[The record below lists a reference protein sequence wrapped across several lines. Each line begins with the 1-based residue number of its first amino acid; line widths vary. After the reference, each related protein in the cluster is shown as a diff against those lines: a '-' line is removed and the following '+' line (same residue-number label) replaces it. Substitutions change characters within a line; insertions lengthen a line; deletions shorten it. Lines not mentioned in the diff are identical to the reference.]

1 MAEEKAIQFPDS
13 KIIAFSGPKEGAGRT
28 TLTLNLA
35 LGWAGIQKRPVLI
48 VPLDP
53 LARQEHAFYLNIKE
67 PVTVADILKS
77 FGNTSIAVVGGL
89 LRGKISM
96 SQWGV
101 GLLPLG
107 NNRAQVASISPKILI
122 PILSRLA
129 QTFDIFLDIDSSF
142 PMQAFAFDIA
152 DKIFWVSNAT
162 RTHLNST
169 VQLFNDYKAQHYPM
183 DRISVICN
191 GYDMPGSIPYEEIEH
206 FYTSLEKEIDVFLPW
221 DEDVMA
227 TSNRREVEIVVNPQT
242 QWVKG
247 LRLVLAKIRDLK
259 PAPKDWTSS
268 VSDEEFTQAAQE
280 IWSPILFDDGK
291 GASESHA
298 AVDDEEQNSKLSFWD
313 DLKQRIHKEVVHVLE
328 IERIVISDE
337 STASE
342 QTRKRVAAIVDDI
355 LQKQPNLQ
363 FSRDQRQ
370 RFSSE
375 LLDEILGLGPLE
387 VLMRDP
393 AVTEIMVN
401 AFDKIFIE
409 QKGKLTLTKYKFRN
423 NDQVVQVIK
432 RIVAPLGRRID
443 ESVPL
448 VDARLKDGSRVNA
461 IIAPLAVS
469 GPTLT
474 IRRFSQKP
482 FGPEDYYRFGTI
494 SPECME
500 FIKRCVKIRKN
511 IIVCGGTG
519 TGKTTFLN
527 AISGYIADDE
537 RIITVEDTAE
547 LRLQQPHWVSL
558 ESRPP
563 NVEGKGAITIQDL
576 VKNCLRMRPDRI
588 VVGECRGGEALDM
601 LQAMN
606 TGHEGSLTTIH
617 ANTPRDG
624 LSRLE
629 AMCLQTGVDLPVHV
643 IREMIASAVNMIVQL
658 SRFSDGSRKVTY
670 ITEMHGQKDGEIQ
683 STDLFRYVQT
693 GVDEKGKV
701 QGIFAPTG
709 NLPTFFDEFEAKGH
723 PVNSEVFTKGAV
735 PLDENGEPDLKA
747 LQNQEFSPV
756 KAAIVINTEVD
767 DKADKKIVG
776 DKVSEPV
783 KTKTDKKDEVVTEK
797 QAKTAQ
803 GVAAKQDEVDQ
814 TSEKPVQP
822 KQKVDVK
829 EQTIKAASA
838 KKEKPAQ
845 GPKGSV
851 PPPPPT
857 MA

>member
-1 MAEEKAIQFPDS
+1 MAEMETPKTEA
-13 KIIAFSGPKEGAGRT
+13 KIIALSSPKEGAGKT
-28 TLTLNLA
+28 TLSLNLA

-53 LARQEHAFYLNIKE
+53 LARQEHSFYLDIKK
-67 PVTVADILKS
+67 PISVADILRTL
-77 FGNTSIAVVGGL
+77 GNSNIAVVGGL

-101 GLLPLG
+101 GVLPLG
-107 NNRAQVASISPKILI
+107 NTRAQVASISPKILI
-122 PILSRLA
+122 PILSRLS
-129 QTFDIFLDIDSSF
+129 QTFDIFLDVDSSF

-152 DKIFWVSNAT
+152 DKVFWVSNAT

-169 VQLFNDYKAQHYPM
+169 VQLFNDYKEQSYPM
-183 DRISVICN
+183 NRVSVICN
-191 GYDMPGSIPYEEIEH
+191 QYDMPGSIPYEEVEK
-206 FYTSLEKEIDVFLPW
+206 FYNSLGRDIDVFLPW
-221 DEDVMA
+221 DESIMA
-227 TSNRREVEIVVNPQT
+227 TSNRKEVEIISNPQSE
-242 QWVKG
+242 WIKG
-247 LRLVLAKIRDLK
+247 LRLVLAKIRDLT
-259 PAPKDWTSS
+259 PAPKDWKAS
-268 VSDEEFTQAAQE
+268 VSDEEFTQAAKE
-280 IWSPILFDDGK
+280 IWSPIVAGGMGPAAGADSHIAVEEEGEAGK
-291 GASESHA
+291 T
-298 AVDDEEQNSKLSFWD
+298 KLSFWD
-313 DLKQRIHKEVVHVLE
+313 DLKQKIHKDVVRTLE

-337 STASE
+337 SSASA

-363 FSRDQRQ
+363 FSREQRT

-387 VLMRDP
+387 TLMRDP
-393 AVTEIMVN
+393 SVTEIMVN

-423 NDQVVQVIK
+423 NEQVVQVIK
-432 RIVAPLGRRID
+432 RIVSPLGRRID

-482 FGPEDYYRFGTI
+482 FGPADYFRFGTI

-500 FIKRCVKIRKN
+500 FLEKCVRIRKN

-527 AISGYIADDE
+527 ALSGYISDNE

-563 NVEGKGAITIQDL
+563 NVEGKGQITIQDL

-629 AMCLQTGVDLPVHV
+629 AMCMQASAELPIFA
-643 IREMIASAVNMIVQL
+643 IREMISSAVNMIVQL

-670 ITEMHGQKDGEIQ
+670 ITEMHGQKDNKIQ

-693 GVDEKGKV
+693 GVDENGKV
-701 QGIFAPTG
+701 QGVFAPTG
-709 NLPTFFDEFEAKGH
+709 NLPSFYSDFQAKGV
-723 PVNSEVFTKGAV
+723 PVPEDVFLKGAIR
-735 PLDENGEPDLKA
+735 LDENGDPIL
-747 LQNQEFSPV
+747 
-756 KAAIVINTEVD
+756 
-767 DKADKKIVG
+767 
-776 DKVSEPV
+776 
-783 KTKTDKKDEVVTEK
+783 
-797 QAKTAQ
+797 
-803 GVAAKQDEVDQ
+803 
-814 TSEKPVQP
+814 
-822 KQKVDVK
+822 
-829 EQTIKAASA
+829 
-838 KKEKPAQ
+838 PAQ
-845 GPKGSV
+845 PL
-851 PPPPPT
+851 PPQL
-857 MA
+857 

>member
-1 MAEEKAIQFPDS
+1 MAENELQKNDS
-13 KIIAFSGPKEGAGRT
+13 KIVAFFGPKEGAGKT
-28 TLTLNLA
+28 TLVLNLA

-53 LARQEHAFYLNIKE
+53 LAREEHNFYLDVKK
-67 PVTVADILKS
+67 PVTVVDILQTL
-77 FGNTSIAVVGGL
+77 GNTNIAVVGGL

-101 GLLPLG
+101 GILPLG
-107 NNRAQVASISPKILI
+107 RTHAQIASLSPKILI
-122 PILSRLA
+122 PILSRLS
-129 QTFDIFLDIDSSF
+129 QTFDIFLDVDSSF
-142 PMQAFAFDIA
+142 AMQSFAFDLA
-152 DKIFWVSNAT
+152 DKVFWVSNAT

-169 VQLFNDYKAQHYPM
+169 VQLFNDYKEKLYPM
-183 DRISVICN
+183 DRVSVICN
-191 GYDMPGSIPYEEIEH
+191 SYDMPGSIPYEEVER
-206 FYTSLEKEIDVFLPW
+206 FYSSMGREIDVFLPW
-221 DEDVMA
+221 DENVMA
-227 TSNRREVEIVVNPQT
+227 TSNRKEVEIIVNPQSE
-242 QWVKG
+242 WVKG

-259 PAPKDWTSS
+259 PAPKDWVAS
-268 VSDEEFTQAAQE
+268 VSDEEFTQAAKDV
-280 IWSPILFDDGK
+280 WSPVLFDDGK
-291 GASESHA
+291 TGAANDHIGA
-298 AVDDEEQNSKLSFWD
+298 PEEEAGKTKLSFWD
-313 DLKQRIHKEVVHVLE
+313 DLKQKIHKEVVHTLE
-328 IERIVISDE
+328 IEHIVISDE
-337 STASE
+337 SSASE

-363 FSRDQRQ
+363 FSRDQRA
-370 RFSSE
+370 RFTSE

-423 NDQVVQVIK
+423 NEQVVQVIK

-474 IRRFSQKP
+474 IRRFSSKP

-500 FIKRCVKIRKN
+500 FIKKCVKIRKN

-527 AISGYIADDE
+527 AISGYISNNE

-629 AMCLQTGVDLPVHV
+629 AMCMQTGADLPIFA
-643 IREMIASAVNMIVQL
+643 IREMISSAVNMIVQL

-693 GVDEKGKV
+693 GVDENGKV
-701 QGIFAPTG
+701 QGMFAPTG
-709 NLPTFFDEFEAKGH
+709 NLPTFYEDFAAKGQ
-723 PVNSEVFTKGAV
+723 PVPEEVFTKGAV
-735 PLDENGEPDLKA
+735 PLDENGEPDLNAVRRMKA
-747 LQNQEFSPV
+747 
-756 KAAIVINTEVD
+756 
-767 DKADKKIVG
+767 
-776 DKVSEPV
+776 
-783 KTKTDKKDEVVTEK
+783 
-797 QAKTAQ
+797 
-803 GVAAKQDEVDQ
+803 
-814 TSEKPVQP
+814 
-822 KQKVDVK
+822 
-829 EQTIKAASA
+829 EQQSAASA
-838 KKEKPAQ
+838 EQ
-845 GPKGSV
+845 V
-851 PPPPPT
+851 PPPPP
-857 MA
+857 AAPKA

>member
-1 MAEEKAIQFPDS
+1 MAEIQSPKTEA
-13 KIIAFSGPKEGAGRT
+13 KIIALSSPKEGAGKT

-53 LARQEHAFYLNIKE
+53 LARQEHSFYLDIKK
-67 PVTVADILKS
+67 PVSVADILRTL
-77 FGNTSIAVVGGL
+77 GNANIAVVGGL
-89 LRGKISM
+89 LRGKVSM

-101 GLLPLG
+101 GVLPLG
-107 NNRAQVASISPKILI
+107 NTRAQIASISPKVLI
-122 PILSRLA
+122 PILSRLS
-129 QTFDIFLDIDSSF
+129 QTFDIFLDVDSSF
-142 PMQAFAFDIA
+142 PMQAFSFDIA
-152 DKIFWVSNAT
+152 DKMFWVSNAT

-169 VQLFNDYKAQHYPM
+169 VQLFNDYKEQRYPM
-183 DRISVICN
+183 ERVSVICN
-191 GYDMPGSIPYEEIEH
+191 QYDMPGSIPYEEVER
-206 FYTSLEKEIDVFLPW
+206 FYNSLGRDIDVFLPW
-221 DEDVMA
+221 DEGIMA
-227 TSNRREVEIVVNPQT
+227 ASNRKEVEIISNPQSE
-242 QWVKG
+242 WIKG
-247 LRLVLAKIRDLK
+247 LRLVLAKIRDLA
-259 PAPKDWTSS
+259 PAPKDWTAS
-268 VSDEEFTQAAQE
+268 VTDEEFTQAAKE
-280 IWSPILFDDGK
+280 IWNPIV
-291 GASESHA
+291 GAGGAGVQVESHV
-298 AVDDEEQNSKLSFWD
+298 AVEEEGEAGKTKMSFWD
-313 DLKQRIHKEVVHVLE
+313 DLKQKIHKEVVRMLE
-328 IERIVISDE
+328 VERIVISDE
-337 STASE
+337 SSASA

-363 FSRDQRQ
+363 FSRDQRT
-370 RFSSE
+370 RFASE

-387 VLMRDP
+387 TLMRDP
-393 AVTEIMVN
+393 GVTEIMVN

-423 NDQVVQVIK
+423 NEQVVQVIK
-432 RIVAPLGRRID
+432 RIVSPLGRRID

-482 FGPEDYYRFGTI
+482 FGPEDYFRFGTI

-500 FIKRCVKIRKN
+500 FLEKCVRIRKN

-527 AISGYIADDE
+527 ALSGYIADDE

-563 NVEGKGAITIQDL
+563 NVEGKGQISIQDL

-588 VVGECRGGEALDM
+588 VVGECRGAEALDM

-629 AMCLQTGVDLPVHV
+629 AMCMQASGDLPIFA
-643 IREMIASAVNMIVQL
+643 IREMISSAVNMIVQL

-693 GVDEKGKV
+693 GVDENGKV
-701 QGIFAPTG
+701 KGFFAPTG
-709 NLPTFFDEFEAKGH
+709 NIPSFFRDFKAKGV
-723 PVNSEVFTKGAV
+723 PVSEEVFTKGAV
-735 PLDENGEPDLKA
+735 RLKENGEPDLSSIEEHA
-747 LQNQEFSPV
+747 P
-756 KAAIVINTEVD
+756 
-767 DKADKKIVG
+767 
-776 DKVSEPV
+776 
-783 KTKTDKKDEVVTEK
+783 
-797 QAKTAQ
+797 QAP
-803 GVAAKQDEVDQ
+803 AKPQ
-814 TSEKPVQP
+814 
-822 KQKVDVK
+822 
-829 EQTIKAASA
+829 
-838 KKEKPAQ
+838 
-845 GPKGSV
+845 
-851 PPPPPT
+851 
-857 MA
+857 

>member
-1 MAEEKAIQFPDS
+1 MAEALENAKNES
-13 KIIAFSGPKEGAGRT
+13 KIIALTSPKEGAGKT

-53 LARQEHAFYLNIKE
+53 LARQEHSFYLDIKK
-67 PVTVADILKS
+67 PVSVADILRTL
-77 FGNTSIAVVGGL
+77 GNSNIAVVGGL

-101 GLLPLG
+101 GVLPLG
-107 NNRAQVASISPKILI
+107 HTRAQIAAISPKILI

-129 QTFDIFLDIDSSF
+129 QTFDIFLDVDSSF

-169 VQLFNDYKAQHYPM
+169 VQLFNDYKEQRYPM
-183 DRISVICN
+183 ERISVICN
-191 GYDMPGSIPYEEIEH
+191 QYDMPGSIPYEEVEK
-206 FYTSLEKEIDVFLPW
+206 FYNSLGRDITVFLPW
-221 DEDVMA
+221 DEGIMA
-227 TSNRREVEIVVNPQT
+227 TSNRKGVEIISNPQSE
-242 QWVKG
+242 WIKG
-247 LRLVLAKIRDLK
+247 LRLVLAKIRDIK
-259 PAPKDWTSS
+259 PAPKDWTAS
-268 VSDEEFTQAAQE
+268 VSDEEFTQAAKE
-280 IWSPILFDDGK
+280 IWAPILSAG
-291 GASESHA
+291 GAGGA
-298 AVDDEEQNSKLSFWD
+298 AAGNHVAVEGEDELSKTKLSFWD
-313 DLKQRIHKEVVHVLE
+313 DLKQKIHKEVVRTLE

-337 STASE
+337 SAASA

-363 FSRDQRQ
+363 FSRDQRT
-370 RFSSE
+370 RFDYE

-387 VLMRDP
+387 TLMRDP
-393 AVTEIMVN
+393 SVTEIMVN

-423 NDQVVQVIK
+423 NDQVIQVIK

-482 FGPEDYYRFGTI
+482 FGPEDYFRFGTI
-494 SPECME
+494 TPECME
-500 FIKRCVKIRKN
+500 FLEKCVRIRKN

-527 AISGYIADDE
+527 ALSGYIADDE

-558 ESRPP
+558 ESRPS

-588 VVGECRGGEALDM
+588 VVGECRGAEALDM

-617 ANTPRDG
+617 ANSPRDG

-629 AMCLQTGVDLPVHV
+629 AMCMQASADLPIFA
-643 IREMIASAVNMIVQL
+643 IREMISSAVNMIVQL

-670 ITEMHGQKDGEIQ
+670 ITEMHGQKDGKIQ

-693 GVDEKGKV
+693 GVDENGKV
-701 QGIFAPTG
+701 QGVFAPTG
-709 NLPTFFDEFEAKGH
+709 KLPTFSMILNQKGYRC
-723 PVNSEVFTKGAV
+723 
-735 PLDENGEPDLKA
+735 
-747 LQNQEFSPV
+747 
-756 KAAIVINTEVD
+756 
-767 DKADKKIVG
+767 
-776 DKVSEPV
+776 
-783 KTKTDKKDEVVTEK
+783 
-797 QAKTAQ
+797 
-803 GVAAKQDEVDQ
+803 
-814 TSEKPVQP
+814 
-822 KQKVDVK
+822 QKMC
-829 EQTIKAASA
+829 S
-838 KKEKPAQ
+838 
-845 GPKGSV
+845 
-851 PPPPPT
+851 
-857 MA
+857 

>member
-1 MAEEKAIQFPDS
+1 MAEENAIQKTDA
-13 KIIAFSGPKEGAGRT
+13 KIIAFSGPKEGAGKT
-28 TLTLNLA
+28 TLVLNLA

-53 LARQEHAFYLNIKE
+53 LARQEHSFYLDIKK
-67 PVTVADILKS
+67 PVSVSDILRTL
-77 FGNTSIAVVGGL
+77 GNTSIAVVGGL

-101 GLLPLG
+101 GVLPLG
-107 NNRAQVASISPKILI
+107 NTRAQVAAISPKILI
-122 PILSRLA
+122 PILSRLS
-129 QTFDIFLDIDSSF
+129 QTFDIFLDVDSSF

-152 DKIFWVSNAT
+152 DKVFWVSQAT

-169 VQLFNDYKAQHYPM
+169 VQLFNDYKEQRYPM
-183 DRISVICN
+183 DRVSIICN
-191 GYDMPGSIPYEEIEH
+191 AYDMPGSIPYEEVER
-206 FYTSLEKEIDVFLPW
+206 FYSSLGREIDVFLPW
-221 DEDVMA
+221 DDEVMA
-227 TSNRREVEIVVNPQT
+227 TSNRKEVEIITNPQSE
-242 QWVKG
+242 WVKG

-259 PAPKDWTSS
+259 PAPKDWVAS
-268 VSDEEFTQAAQE
+268 VSDEEFTQAAKE

-291 GASESHA
+291 TTSVAEHGAAE
-298 AVDDEEQNSKLSFWD
+298 DEGNQTKLSFWD
-313 DLKQRIHKEVVHVLE
+313 DLKQKIHKEVVHTLE
-328 IERIVISDE
+328 IEHIVVSDE
-337 STASE
+337 NTASE

-363 FSRDQRQ
+363 FSRDQRT

-494 SPECME
+494 SPECMA
-500 FIKRCVKIRKN
+500 FIEQCVRIRKN

-527 AISGYIADDE
+527 AISGYIANDE

-629 AMCLQTGVDLPVHV
+629 AMCMQTGAELPVYV
-643 IREMIASAVNMIVQL
+643 IREMISSAVNMIVQL

-693 GVDEKGKV
+693 GVDENGKV
-701 QGIFAPTG
+701 QGVFAPTG
-709 NLPTFFDEFEAKGH
+709 QLPTFFDEFASKGH
-723 PVNSEVFTKGAV
+723 PVDKNIFLKNAV
-735 PLDENGEPDLKA
+735 PLDENGEPD
-747 LQNQEFSPV
+747 
-756 KAAIVINTEVD
+756 
-767 DKADKKIVG
+767 
-776 DKVSEPV
+776 
-783 KTKTDKKDEVVTEK
+783 K
-797 QAKTAQ
+797 QAVARLQ
-803 GVAAKQDEVDQ
+803 QQMAAKNVPPAPPAA
-814 TSEKPVQP
+814 PVQH
-822 KQKVDVK
+822 
-829 EQTIKAASA
+829 
-838 KKEKPAQ
+838 
-845 GPKGSV
+845 
-851 PPPPPT
+851 
-857 MA
+857 

>member
-1 MAEEKAIQFPDS
+1 MAEALENLKNES
-13 KIIAFSGPKEGAGRT
+13 KIIALTSPKEGAGKT

-53 LARQEHAFYLNIKE
+53 LARQEHSFYLDIKK
-67 PVTVADILKS
+67 PVTVADILRTL
-77 FGNTSIAVVGGL
+77 GNTNIAVVGGL
-89 LRGKISM
+89 LRGKVSM

-101 GLLPLG
+101 GVLPLG
-107 NNRAQVASISPKILI
+107 NTRAQIAAISPKILI

-129 QTFDIFLDIDSSF
+129 QTFDIFLDVDSSF

-169 VQLFNDYKAQHYPM
+169 VQLFNDYKEQRYPM
-183 DRISVICN
+183 ERISVICN
-191 GYDMPGSIPYEEIEH
+191 QYDMPGSIPYEEVEK
-206 FYTSLEKEIDVFLPW
+206 FYSSLGRDITVFLPW
-221 DEDVMA
+221 DESIMA
-227 TSNRREVEIVVNPQT
+227 TSNRKGVEIISNPQSE
-242 QWVKG
+242 WIKG
-247 LRLVLAKIRDLK
+247 LRLVLAKIRDVK
-259 PAPKDWTSS
+259 PAPKDWTAS
-268 VSDEEFTQAAQE
+268 VSDEEFTQAAKE
-280 IWSPILFDDGK
+280 IWAPILSAG
-291 GASESHA
+291 GGA
-298 AVDDEEQNSKLSFWD
+298 AVSADHVAAGEEEELSKTKLSFWD
-313 DLKQRIHKEVVHVLE
+313 DLKQKIHKEVVRTLE
-328 IERIVISDE
+328 VERIVISDE
-337 STASE
+337 SAASA

-363 FSRDQRQ
+363 FSRDQRT
-370 RFSSE
+370 RFASE

-387 VLMRDP
+387 TLMRDP
-393 AVTEIMVN
+393 SVTEIMVN

-409 QKGKLTLTKYKFRN
+409 QRGKLTLTKYKFRN
-423 NDQVVQVIK
+423 NDQVIQVIK
-432 RIVAPLGRRID
+432 RIVSPLGRRID

-482 FGPEDYYRFGTI
+482 FGPEDYFRFGTI
-494 SPECME
+494 TPECME
-500 FIKRCVKIRKN
+500 FLEKCVQIRKN

-527 AISGYIADDE
+527 ALSGYIADDE

-558 ESRPP
+558 ESRPA

-588 VVGECRGGEALDM
+588 VVGECRGAEALDM

-629 AMCLQTGVDLPVHV
+629 AMCMQASADLPIFA
-643 IREMIASAVNMIVQL
+643 IREMISSAVNMIVQL

-670 ITEMHGQKDGEIQ
+670 ITEMHGQQDGQIQ

-693 GVDEKGKV
+693 GVDEDGKV
-701 QGIFAPTG
+701 QGMFAPTG
-709 NLPTFFDEFEAKGH
+709 KLPTFFHEFKAKGV
-723 PVNSEVFTKGAV
+723 PVSEDIFVKGAV
-735 PLDENGEPDLKA
+735 SLDEEGN
-747 LQNQEFSPV
+747 PV
-756 KAAIVINTEVD
+756 VPHMPPA
-767 DKADKKIVG
+767 
-776 DKVSEPV
+776 P
-783 KTKTDKKDEVVTEK
+783 
-797 QAKTAQ
+797 
-803 GVAAKQDEVDQ
+803 
-814 TSEKPVQP
+814 P
-822 KQKVDVK
+822 KH
-829 EQTIKAASA
+829 
-838 KKEKPAQ
+838 
-845 GPKGSV
+845 
-851 PPPPPT
+851 
-857 MA
+857 

>member
-1 MAEEKAIQFPDS
+1 MEEENDTQPS
-13 KIIAFSGPKEGAGRT
+13 GPKIIAFSAPKEGAGKT
-28 TLTLNLA
+28 TLVLNLA
-35 LGWAGIQKRPVLI
+35 LGWAGVQKRPVLI

-53 LARQEHAFYLNIKE
+53 LAREEHSFYLNIKD
-67 PVTVADILKS
+67 PATVVDLLQVL
-77 FGNTSIAVVGGL
+77 GNTSIAVVGGL

-107 NNRAQVASISPKILI
+107 KTPKQVASLSPKILV
-122 PILSRLA
+122 PILSRLS
-129 QTFDIFLDIDSSF
+129 QTFDIFLDVDSSF
-142 PMQAFAFDIA
+142 PMQAFAFDLA

-169 VQLFNDYKAQHYPM
+169 VQLFNDYKELHYPM

-191 GYDMPGSIPYEEIEH
+191 QYDMPGSIPYEEVER
-206 FYTSLEKEIDVFLPW
+206 FYASMDTEIDVFLPW
-221 DEDVMA
+221 DENVMA
-227 TSNRREVEIVVNPQT
+227 TSNRREIEIVTNPQAE
-242 QWVKG
+242 WVKG
-247 LRLVLAKIRDLK
+247 LRLVLGKIRDLK
-259 PAPKDWTSS
+259 PAPKDWTTS
-268 VSDEEFTQAAQE
+268 VTDEEFAQAAQD
-280 IWSPILFDDGK
+280 IWSPVMFDEGK
-291 GASESHA
+291 TVSADHV
-298 AVDDEEQNSKLSFWD
+298 AVEGQEENAEKLSFWD
-313 DLKQRIHKEVVHVLE
+313 DLKQKIHKEVVHTLE
-328 IERIVISDE
+328 IEHIVISEE

-363 FSRDQRQ
+363 FSRDQRA

-401 AFDKIFIE
+401 SFDRIFIE

-500 FIKRCVKIRKN
+500 FIKQCVKIRKN

-563 NVEGKGAITIQDL
+563 NVEGKGAVTIQDL

-588 VVGECRGGEALDM
+588 VVGECRGAEALDM

-629 AMCLQTGVDLPVHV
+629 AMCMQASGDLPISA
-643 IREMIASAVNMIVQL
+643 IREMISSAVNMIVQL

-670 ITEMHGQKDGEIQ
+670 ITEMHGQKDGVIQ

-693 GVDEKGKV
+693 GVDENGKV
-701 QGIFAPTG
+701 QGVFAPTG
-709 NLPTFFDEFEAKGH
+709 QLPTFFEEFSAKGH
-723 PVNSEVFTKGAV
+723 DVSESVFTNGAV
-735 PLDENGEPDLKA
+735 PLDSTGEPDLSA
-747 LQNQEFSPV
+747 IRRMQGENVPV
-756 KAAIVINTEVD
+756 APQAPVLPPAPPEV
-767 DKADKKIVG
+767 
-776 DKVSEPV
+776 
-783 KTKTDKKDEVVTEK
+783 
-797 QAKTAQ
+797 
-803 GVAAKQDEVDQ
+803 
-814 TSEKPVQP
+814 
-822 KQKVDVK
+822 
-829 EQTIKAASA
+829 
-838 KKEKPAQ
+838 
-845 GPKGSV
+845 
-851 PPPPPT
+851 
-857 MA
+857 

>member
-1 MAEEKAIQFPDS
+1 MAELETPRNEA
-13 KIIAFSGPKEGAGRT
+13 KIIALSSPKEGAGKT

-53 LARQEHAFYLNIKE
+53 LARQEHSFYLDIKK
-67 PVTVADILKS
+67 PVSVADILRTL
-77 FGNTSIAVVGGL
+77 GNTNIAVVGGL

-101 GLLPLG
+101 GVLPLG
-107 NNRAQVASISPKILI
+107 NTRAQVASISPKILI
-122 PILSRLA
+122 PILSRLS
-129 QTFDIFLDIDSSF
+129 QTFDIFLDVDSSF

-152 DKIFWVSNAT
+152 DKVFWVSNAT

-169 VQLFNDYKAQHYPM
+169 VQLFNDYKEQRYPM
-183 DRISVICN
+183 ERVSVICN
-191 GYDMPGSIPYEEIEH
+191 QYDMPGSIAYEEVEK
-206 FYTSLEKEIDVFLPW
+206 FYNSLGRDIDVFLPW
-221 DEDVMA
+221 DESIMA
-227 TSNRREVEIVVNPQT
+227 TSNRKEVEIINNPQSE
-242 QWVKG
+242 WIKG
-247 LRLVLAKIRDLK
+247 LRLILAKIRDLT
-259 PAPKDWTSS
+259 PAPKDWSAS
-268 VSDEEFTQAAQE
+268 VSDEEFTQAAKE
-280 IWSPILFDDGK
+280 IWNPIFAGGAADGV
-291 GASESHA
+291 AQENH
-298 AVDDEEQNSKLSFWD
+298 VVVEEEGEAGKTKLSFWD
-313 DLKQRIHKEVVHVLE
+313 DLKQKVHKDVVRTLE

-337 STASE
+337 SSASA

-363 FSRDQRQ
+363 FSREQRT
-370 RFSSE
+370 RFASE

-387 VLMRDP
+387 NLMRDP
-393 AVTEIMVN
+393 SVTEIMVN

-423 NDQVVQVIK
+423 NEQVVQVIK
-432 RIVAPLGRRID
+432 RIVSPLGRRID

-461 IIAPLAVS
+461 IISPLAVS

-482 FGPEDYYRFGTI
+482 FGPADYFRFGTI

-500 FIKRCVKIRKN
+500 FLEKCVRIRKN

-527 AISGYIADDE
+527 ALSGYISDNE

-629 AMCLQTGVDLPVHV
+629 AMCMQTGADLPIFA
-643 IREMIASAVNMIVQL
+643 IREMISSAVNMIVQL

-670 ITEMHGQKDGEIQ
+670 ITEMHGQKDGQIQ

-693 GVDEKGKV
+693 GVDENGKV
-701 QGIFAPTG
+701 QGMFAPTG
-709 NLPTFFDEFEAKGH
+709 NLPTFYSDFQAKGV
-723 PVNSEVFTKGAV
+723 PVPEEVFTKGAIK
-735 PLDENGEPDLKA
+735 LDEEGNPILSS
-747 LQNQEFSPV
+747 L
-756 KAAIVINTEVD
+756 
-767 DKADKKIVG
+767 
-776 DKVSEPV
+776 
-783 KTKTDKKDEVVTEK
+783 
-797 QAKTAQ
+797 
-803 GVAAKQDEVDQ
+803 
-814 TSEKPVQP
+814 
-822 KQKVDVK
+822 
-829 EQTIKAASA
+829 
-838 KKEKPAQ
+838 
-845 GPKGSV
+845 SV
-851 PPPPPT
+851 PPAPPT
-857 MA
+857 L

>member
-1 MAEEKAIQFPDS
+1 MAEMESQKNEA
-13 KIIAFSGPKEGAGRT
+13 KIIALSSPKEGAGKT

-53 LARQEHAFYLNIKE
+53 LARQEHSFYLDIKK
-67 PVTVADILKS
+67 PVSVADILRTL
-77 FGNTSIAVVGGL
+77 GNTNIAVVGGL

-101 GLLPLG
+101 GVLPLG
-107 NNRAQVASISPKILI
+107 NTRAQVASISPKILI
-122 PILSRLA
+122 PILSRLS
-129 QTFDIFLDIDSSF
+129 QTFDIFLDVDSSF
-142 PMQAFAFDIA
+142 PMQAFAFDLA
-152 DKIFWVSNAT
+152 DKVFWVSNAT

-169 VQLFNDYKAQHYPM
+169 VQLFNDYKEQRYPM
-183 DRISVICN
+183 ERVSVICN
-191 GYDMPGSIPYEEIEH
+191 QYDMPGSIPYEEVEK
-206 FYTSLEKEIDVFLPW
+206 FYNSLGRDIDVFLPW
-221 DEDVMA
+221 DESIMA
-227 TSNRREVEIVVNPQT
+227 TSNRKEVEIITNPQSE
-242 QWVKG
+242 WIKG
-247 LRLVLAKIRDLK
+247 LRLVLAKIRDLT
-259 PAPKDWTSS
+259 PAPKDWVAS
-268 VSDEEFTQAAQE
+268 VSDEEFTQAAKE
-280 IWSPILFDDGK
+280 IWSPIVGNGV
-291 GASESHA
+291 GAGPESHV
-298 AVDDEEQNSKLSFWD
+298 AVEEAGEAGKTKLSFWD
-313 DLKQRIHKEVVHVLE
+313 DLKQKIHKDVVKTLE

-337 STASE
+337 SSASE

-363 FSRDQRQ
+363 FSRDQRT
-370 RFSSE
+370 RFASE

-387 VLMRDP
+387 TLMRDP
-393 AVTEIMVN
+393 SVTEIMVN

-423 NDQVVQVIK
+423 NEQVVQVIK
-432 RIVAPLGRRID
+432 RIVSPLGRRID

-482 FGPEDYYRFGTI
+482 FGPEDYFRFGTI

-500 FIKRCVKIRKN
+500 FLEKCVRIRKN

-527 AISGYIADDE
+527 ALSGYIADDE

-563 NVEGKGAITIQDL
+563 NVEGKGQITIQDL

-629 AMCLQTGVDLPVHV
+629 AMCMQASADLPIFA
-643 IREMIASAVNMIVQL
+643 IREMISSAVNMIVQL

-670 ITEMHGQKDGEIQ
+670 ITEMHGQKDGMIQ

-693 GVDEKGKV
+693 GVDENGKV
-701 QGIFAPTG
+701 LGMFAPTG
-709 NLPTFFDEFEAKGH
+709 NIPSFFHDFKAKGV
-723 PVNSEVFTKGAV
+723 PVDEDVFLKGAV
-735 PLDENGEPDLKA
+735 KLDENGEPIL
-747 LQNQEFSPV
+747 P
-756 KAAIVINTEVD
+756 NT
-767 DKADKKIVG
+767 
-776 DKVSEPV
+776 
-783 KTKTDKKDEVVTEK
+783 
-797 QAKTAQ
+797 
-803 GVAAKQDEVDQ
+803 
-814 TSEKPVQP
+814 
-822 KQKVDVK
+822 
-829 EQTIKAASA
+829 
-838 KKEKPAQ
+838 
-845 GPKGSV
+845 
-851 PPPPPT
+851 PPPPPG
-857 MA
+857 A

>member
-1 MAEEKAIQFPDS
+1 MADMENTFKTEP
-13 KIIAFSGPKEGAGRT
+13 KIITFTGPKEGAGKT
-28 TLTLNLA
+28 TLVLNLA

-53 LARQEHAFYLNIKE
+53 LARQEHSFYLNIKK
-67 PVTVADILKS
+67 PVSVADILKTL
-77 FGNTSIAVVGGL
+77 GNTNIAVVGGL

-101 GLLPLG
+101 GVLPLG
-107 NNRAQVASISPKILI
+107 NTRTQVATMSPKILI
-122 PILSRLA
+122 PILSRLS
-129 QTFDIFLDIDSSF
+129 QTFDIFLDVDSSF
-142 PMQAFAFDIA
+142 PMQAFAFDIS
-152 DKIFWVSNAT
+152 DKVFWATNAT
-162 RTHLNST
+162 RSHLNST
-169 VQLFNDYKAQHYPM
+169 VQLFNDYKEQRYAL

-191 GYDMPGSIPYEEIEH
+191 AYDTPGSIPYEEMERV
-206 FYTSLEKEIDVFLPW
+206 YQSLLGRNIDVFLPW
-221 DEDVMA
+221 DEGIMA
-227 TSNRREVEIVVNPQT
+227 SSNRREVEIIVNPQSE
-242 QWVKG
+242 WIKG
-247 LRLVLAKIRDLK
+247 LRLILAQIRDLH
-259 PAPKDWTSS
+259 PAPKDWTAE
-268 VSDEEFTQAAQE
+268 VSDEEFTQAAKE
-280 IWSPILFDDGK
+280 IWSPVLFNGGETQ
-291 GASESHA
+291 GAESHFA
-298 AVDDEEQNSKLSFWD
+298 PEGADNGGEANKTKLSFWD
-313 DLKQRIHKEVVHVLE
+313 DLKQKVHKDVVRTLE

-337 STASE
+337 SSASE

-363 FSRDQRQ
+363 FSREQRT

-387 VLMRDP
+387 NLMRD
-393 AVTEIMVN
+393 ASVTEIMVN

-423 NDQVVQVIK
+423 NEQVVQVIK
-432 RIVAPLGRRID
+432 RIVSPLGRRID

-482 FGPEDYYRFGTI
+482 FGPEDYFRFGTI
-494 SPECME
+494 SRECMDFLE
-500 FIKRCVKIRKN
+500 KCVRIRKN

-527 AISGYIADDE
+527 ALSGYISHNE

-629 AMCLQTGVDLPVHV
+629 AMCMQTGADLPIFA
-643 IREMIASAVNMIVQL
+643 IREMISSAVNMIVQL

-670 ITEMHGQKDGEIQ
+670 ITEMTGQKDGAIQ
-683 STDLFRYVQT
+683 SVDLFRYVQT
-693 GVDEKGKV
+693 GVDDNGKV
-701 QGIFAPTG
+701 QGFFAPTG
-709 NLPTFFDEFEAKGH
+709 HLPSFFTDFKAKGVPLPEETFTKNAVSFDEAGKPILSAAQAAAGG
-723 PVNSEVFTKGAV
+723 PV
-735 PLDENGEPDLKA
+735 
-747 LQNQEFSPV
+747 
-756 KAAIVINTEVD
+756 
-767 DKADKKIVG
+767 
-776 DKVSEPV
+776 
-783 KTKTDKKDEVVTEK
+783 
-797 QAKTAQ
+797 
-803 GVAAKQDEVDQ
+803 
-814 TSEKPVQP
+814 
-822 KQKVDVK
+822 
-829 EQTIKAASA
+829 
-838 KKEKPAQ
+838 
-845 GPKGSV
+845 V
-851 PPPPPT
+851 PPPPPGVK
-857 MA
+857 

>member
-1 MAEEKAIQFPDS
+1 MAEEKATKSES
-13 KIIAFSGPKEGAGRT
+13 KIIVFSGPKEGAGKT

-35 LGWAGIQKRPVLI
+35 LAWAGNQKRPVLI

-53 LARQEHAFYLNIKE
+53 LARQEHSFYLNIKK
-67 PVTVADILKS
+67 PVSVADLLQTL
-77 FGNTSIAVVGGL
+77 GNTNIAVVGGL

-107 NNRAQVASISPKILI
+107 NTRAQVASISPKILI
-122 PILSRLA
+122 PILSRLS
-129 QTFDIFLDIDSSF
+129 QTFDIFLDVDSSF

-152 DKIFWVSNAT
+152 DKIFWVSQAT
-162 RTHLNST
+162 RTHLNAT
-169 VQLFNDYKAQHYPM
+169 VQLFNDYKEQHYPM
-183 DRISVICN
+183 DRVSVICN
-191 GYDMPGSIPYEEIEH
+191 AYDMPGSIDYGEVER
-206 FYTSLEKEIDVFLPW
+206 FYSSLGREIDVFLPW
-221 DEDVMA
+221 DEEVMA
-227 TSNRREVEIVVNPQT
+227 VSNRREVEVVVNPRAE
-242 QWVKG
+242 WAKG

-268 VSDEEFTQAAQE
+268 VSDAEFTQAAQE
-280 IWSPILFDDGK
+280 IWSPVLFNN
-291 GASESHA
+291 GATQAQGSH
-298 AVDDEEQNSKLSFWD
+298 VPVEEDASGAKLSFWD
-313 DLKQRIHKEVVHVLE
+313 DLKQKIHKEVVHTLE
-328 IERIVISDE
+328 IEHIVVSDE
-337 STASE
+337 SSASE

-363 FSRDQRQ
+363 FSREQRT

-461 IIAPLAVS
+461 IISPLAVS

-494 SPECME
+494 TPECME
-500 FIKRCVKIRKN
+500 FIKQCVKIRKN

-563 NVEGKGAITIQDL
+563 NVEGKGAVTIQDL

-629 AMCLQTGVDLPVHV
+629 AMCLQTGVDLPVRV
-643 IREMIASAVNMIVQL
+643 IREMISSAVNLIVQL

-670 ITEMHGQKDGEIQ
+670 ITEMHGQKDGEIL

-693 GVDEKGKV
+693 GVDENGKV

-709 NLPTFFDEFEAKGH
+709 NLPTFYDEFAAKGW
-723 PVNSEVFTKGAV
+723 PVDSEVFTKGAV
-735 PLDENGEPDLKA
+735 ALDANGEPDSKAVAA
-747 LQNQEFSPV
+747 LQQAQPNRPSAPQVPSAPQEPLPP
-756 KAAIVINTEVD
+756 APPA
-767 DKADKKIVG
+767 
-776 DKVSEPV
+776 VSL
-783 KTKTDKKDEVVTEK
+783 
-797 QAKTAQ
+797 
-803 GVAAKQDEVDQ
+803 
-814 TSEKPVQP
+814 
-822 KQKVDVK
+822 
-829 EQTIKAASA
+829 
-838 KKEKPAQ
+838 
-845 GPKGSV
+845 
-851 PPPPPT
+851 
-857 MA
+857 

>member
-1 MAEEKAIQFPDS
+1 MAEQDS
-13 KIIAFSGPKEGAGRT
+13 QKTDAKIIAFAGPKEGAGKT
-28 TLTLNLA
+28 TLVLNLA

-53 LARQEHAFYLNIKE
+53 LARQEHSFYLDISN
-67 PVTVADILKS
+67 PVSVSDLLKVL
-77 FGNTSIAVVGGL
+77 GNTSIAVVGGL

-107 NNRAQVASISPKILI
+107 NTRAQVAAISPKILI
-122 PILSRLA
+122 PILSRLS
-129 QTFDIFLDIDSSF
+129 QTFDIFLDVDSSF

-152 DKIFWVSNAT
+152 DKVFWVSNAT
-162 RTHLNST
+162 RTHINST
-169 VQLFNDYKAQHYPM
+169 VQLFNDYKEQHYPL
-183 DRISVICN
+183 DRVSVICN
-191 GYDMPGSIPYEEIEH
+191 GYDMPGSIPYEEMER
-206 FYTSLEKEIDVFLPW
+206 FYSQLGREVDVFLPW
-221 DEDVMA
+221 DADVMA
-227 TSNRREVEIVVNPQT
+227 TSNRREVEIITNPQSE
-242 QWVKG
+242 WVKG
-247 LRLVLAKIRDLK
+247 LRLVLAKIRDLQ
-259 PAPKDWTSS
+259 PAPKDWVAS
-268 VSDEEFTQAAQE
+268 VSDEEFAQASKE
-280 IWSPILFDDGK
+280 IWSPVLFNDGK
-291 GASESHA
+291 DTVSASHV
-298 AVDDEEQNSKLSFWD
+298 VDDEPGAKTQLSFWD
-313 DLKQRIHKEVVHVLE
+313 DLKQKIHKDVVRTLE
-328 IERIVISDE
+328 IEHIAISDE
-337 STASE
+337 SAASS

-363 FSRDQRQ
+363 FSREQRE

-423 NDQVVQVIK
+423 NEQVVQVIK

-474 IRRFSQKP
+474 IRRFSTKP

-500 FIKRCVKIRKN
+500 FIKKCVKIRKN

-563 NVEGKGAITIQDL
+563 NVEGKGAVTIQDL

-629 AMCLQTGVDLPVHV
+629 AMCMQTGADLPIFA
-643 IREMIASAVNMIVQL
+643 IREMISSAVNMIVQL

-670 ITEMHGQKDGEIQ
+670 ITEMHGQKDGQIQ

-693 GVDEKGKV
+693 GVDENGKV
-701 QGIFAPTG
+701 QGVFAPTG
-709 NLPTFFDEFEAKGH
+709 NLPTFYEEFAAKGQ
-723 PVNSEVFTKGAV
+723 PVDEAVFTKGAV

-747 LQNQEFSPV
+747 VHRVQ
-756 KAAIVINTEVD
+756 
-767 DKADKKIVG
+767 
-776 DKVSEPV
+776 
-783 KTKTDKKDEVVTEK
+783 
-797 QAKTAQ
+797 QAKA
-803 GVAAKQDEVDQ
+803 GN
-814 TSEKPVQP
+814 
-822 KQKVDVK
+822 
-829 EQTIKAASA
+829 
-838 KKEKPAQ
+838 
-845 GPKGSV
+845 V
-851 PPPPPT
+851 PPPAPPARPT
-857 MA
+857 PPSGPEA

>member
-1 MAEEKAIQFPDS
+1 MAEENEVPQNEA
-13 KIIAFSGPKEGAGRT
+13 KIIAFSGPKEGAGKT
-28 TLTLNLA
+28 TLVLNLA

-53 LARQEHAFYLNIKE
+53 LARQEHSFYLDIEN
-67 PVTVADILKS
+67 PVSVADLLQVL
-77 FGNTSIAVVGGL
+77 GNTSIAVVGGL

-107 NNRAQVASISPKILI
+107 NTRAQIAAISPKILI
-122 PILSRLA
+122 PILSRLS
-129 QTFDIFLDIDSSF
+129 QTFDIFLDVDSSF

-162 RTHLNST
+162 RTHINST
-169 VQLFNDYKAQHYPM
+169 VQLFNDYKAQRYPM
-183 DRISVICN
+183 DRVSVICN
-191 GYDMPGSIPYEEIEH
+191 GYDMPGSIPYEEMER
-206 FYTSLEKEIDVFLPW
+206 FYSQLGREVDVFLPW

-227 TSNRREVEIVVNPQT
+227 TSNRREVEIITNPQS

-259 PAPKDWTSS
+259 PAPKDWQAS
-268 VSDEEFTQAAQE
+268 VSDEEFTQASKD
-280 IWSPILFDDGK
+280 IWSPVLFEDGK
-291 GASESHA
+291 GNGGASSHIA
-298 AVDDEEQNSKLSFWD
+298 LEGEEETNQKKLSFWD
-313 DLKQRIHKEVVHVLE
+313 DLKQKIHKEVVHTLE
-328 IERIVISDE
+328 IEHIVISDE
-337 STASE
+337 SSASA

-363 FSRDQRQ
+363 FSRDQRT
-370 RFSSE
+370 RFTSE

-423 NDQVVQVIK
+423 NEQVVQVIK

-474 IRRFSQKP
+474 IRRFSSKP

-500 FIKRCVKIRKN
+500 FIKKCVKIRKN

-629 AMCLQTGVDLPVHV
+629 AMCMQTGADLPIFA
-643 IREMIASAVNMIVQL
+643 IREMISSAVNMIVQL

-670 ITEMHGQKDGEIQ
+670 ITEMHGQKDGQIQ

-693 GVDEKGKV
+693 GVDENGKV
-701 QGIFAPTG
+701 QGVFAPTG
-709 NLPTFFDEFEAKGH
+709 NLPTFYEEFAAKGQ
-723 PVNSEVFTKGAV
+723 PVDEEVFTKGAV
-735 PLDENGEPDLKA
+735 PLDENGEPDL
-747 LQNQEFSPV
+747 
-756 KAAIVINTEVD
+756 AA
-767 DKADKKIVG
+767 
-776 DKVSEPV
+776 
-783 KTKTDKKDEVVTEK
+783 
-797 QAKTAQ
+797 
-803 GVAAKQDEVDQ
+803 
-814 TSEKPVQP
+814 
-822 KQKVDVK
+822 VK
-829 EQTIKAASA
+829 ELQHQHVPPVPPVPVEPSAPAA
-838 KKEKPAQ
+838 AQ
-845 GPKGSV
+845 GPEI
-851 PPPPPT
+851 PPPPAPQGPEVPPLPP
-857 MA
+857 AA

>member
-1 MAEEKAIQFPDS
+1 MAEENEIQKTDA
-13 KIIAFSGPKEGAGRT
+13 KIIAFSGPKEGAGKT
-28 TLTLNLA
+28 TLVLNLA

-53 LARQEHAFYLNIKE
+53 LARQEHSFYLDIKK
-67 PVTVADILKS
+67 PVSVADILQTL
-77 FGNTSIAVVGGL
+77 GNTSIAVVGGL

-101 GLLPLG
+101 GVLPLG
-107 NNRAQVASISPKILI
+107 NTRAQVASISPKILI

-129 QTFDIFLDIDSSF
+129 QTFDIFLDVDSSF

-152 DKIFWVSNAT
+152 DKVFWVSQAT

-169 VQLFNDYKAQHYPM
+169 VQLFNDYKEQRYPM
-183 DRISVICN
+183 DRVSIICN
-191 GYDMPGSIPYEEIEH
+191 AYDMPGSIPYEEVER
-206 FYTSLEKEIDVFLPW
+206 FYSSLGREIDVFLPW
-221 DEDVMA
+221 DDDVMS
-227 TSNRREVEIVVNPQT
+227 TSNRKEVEIITNPQSE
-242 QWVKG
+242 WVKG

-259 PAPKDWTSS
+259 PAPKDWVAS
-268 VSDEEFTQAAQE
+268 VSDEEFTQAAKE
-280 IWSPILFDDGK
+280 IWSPVLFDDGK
-291 GASESHA
+291 TSSAESHVA
-298 AVDDEEQNSKLSFWD
+298 LEEEGNKTKLSFWD
-313 DLKQRIHKEVVHVLE
+313 DLKQKIHKEVVHTLE
-328 IERIVISDE
+328 IEHIVVSEE
-337 STASE
+337 STANA

-363 FSRDQRQ
+363 FSREQRT

-494 SPECME
+494 SPECMA
-500 FIKRCVKIRKN
+500 FIEKCVRIRKN

-527 AISGYIADDE
+527 AISGYIANDE

-629 AMCLQTGVDLPVHV
+629 AMCMQTGADLPVYV
-643 IREMIASAVNMIVQL
+643 IREMISSAVNMIVQL

-693 GVDEKGKV
+693 GVDENGKV
-701 QGIFAPTG
+701 QGVFAPTG
-709 NLPTFFDEFEAKGH
+709 ELPTFFDEFAAKGQ
-723 PVNSEVFTKGAV
+723 PVDKDVFLKNAV
-735 PLDENGEPDLKA
+735 PLGADGEPDKEA
-747 LQNQEFSPV
+747 VKQLQQRLTGKN
-756 KAAIVINTEVD
+756 
-767 DKADKKIVG
+767 
-776 DKVSEPV
+776 
-783 KTKTDKKDEVVTEK
+783 
-797 QAKTAQ
+797 
-803 GVAAKQDEVDQ
+803 
-814 TSEKPVQP
+814 
-822 KQKVDVK
+822 
-829 EQTIKAASA
+829 
-838 KKEKPAQ
+838 
-845 GPKGSV
+845 
-851 PPPPPT
+851 PPPPAPP
-857 MA
+857 AAPVRH

>member
-1 MAEEKAIQFPDS
+1 MAENELQKNDS
-13 KIIAFSGPKEGAGRT
+13 KIVAFFGPKEGAGKT
-28 TLTLNLA
+28 TLVLNLA

-53 LARQEHAFYLNIKE
+53 LAREEHNFYLDVKK
-67 PVTVADILKS
+67 PVTVVDILQTL
-77 FGNTSIAVVGGL
+77 GNTNIAVVGGL

-101 GLLPLG
+101 GILPLG
-107 NNRAQVASISPKILI
+107 RTHAQIASLSPKILI
-122 PILSRLA
+122 PILSRLS
-129 QTFDIFLDIDSSF
+129 QTFDIFLDVDSSF
-142 PMQAFAFDIA
+142 AMQSFAFDLA
-152 DKIFWVSNAT
+152 DKVFWVSNAT

-169 VQLFNDYKAQHYPM
+169 VQLFNDYKEKLYPM
-183 DRISVICN
+183 DRVSVICN
-191 GYDMPGSIPYEEIEH
+191 SYDMPGSIPYEEVER
-206 FYTSLEKEIDVFLPW
+206 FYSSMGREIDVFLPW
-221 DEDVMA
+221 DENVMA
-227 TSNRREVEIVVNPQT
+227 TSNRKEVEIIVNPQSE
-242 QWVKG
+242 WVKG

-259 PAPKDWTSS
+259 PAPKDWVAS
-268 VSDEEFTQAAQE
+268 VSDEEFTQAAKDV
-280 IWSPILFDDGK
+280 WSPVLFDDGK
-291 GASESHA
+291 TGAANDHIGASE
-298 AVDDEEQNSKLSFWD
+298 EEAGKTKLSFWD
-313 DLKQRIHKEVVHVLE
+313 DLKQKIHKEVVHTLE
-328 IERIVISDE
+328 IEHIVISDE
-337 STASE
+337 SSASE

-363 FSRDQRQ
+363 FSRDQRA
-370 RFSSE
+370 RFTSE

-423 NDQVVQVIK
+423 NEQVVQVIK

-474 IRRFSQKP
+474 IRRFSSKP

-500 FIKRCVKIRKN
+500 FIKKCVKIRKN

-527 AISGYIADDE
+527 AISGYISNNE

-629 AMCLQTGVDLPVHV
+629 AMCMQTGADLPIFA
-643 IREMIASAVNMIVQL
+643 IREMISSAVNMIVQL

-693 GVDEKGKV
+693 GVDENGKV
-701 QGIFAPTG
+701 QGMFAPTG
-709 NLPTFFDEFEAKGH
+709 NLPTFYEDFAAKGQ
-723 PVNSEVFTKGAV
+723 PVPEEVFTKGAV
-735 PLDENGEPDLKA
+735 PLDENGEPDLNAVRRMKA
-747 LQNQEFSPV
+747 
-756 KAAIVINTEVD
+756 
-767 DKADKKIVG
+767 
-776 DKVSEPV
+776 
-783 KTKTDKKDEVVTEK
+783 
-797 QAKTAQ
+797 
-803 GVAAKQDEVDQ
+803 
-814 TSEKPVQP
+814 
-822 KQKVDVK
+822 
-829 EQTIKAASA
+829 EQQSAASA
-838 KKEKPAQ
+838 EQ
-845 GPKGSV
+845 V
-851 PPPPPT
+851 PPPPPPP
-857 MA
+857 AAPKA

>member
-1 MAEEKAIQFPDS
+1 MAELETPKNEA
-13 KIIAFSGPKEGAGRT
+13 KIIALSSPKEGAGKT

-53 LARQEHAFYLNIKE
+53 LARQEHSFYLDIKK
-67 PVTVADILKS
+67 PVSVADILRTL
-77 FGNTSIAVVGGL
+77 GNTNIAVVGGL
-89 LRGKISM
+89 LRGKVSM

-101 GLLPLG
+101 GVLPLG
-107 NNRAQVASISPKILI
+107 NSRAQVASISPKILV
-122 PILSRLA
+122 PILSRLS
-129 QTFDIFLDIDSSF
+129 QTFDIFLDVDSSF

-169 VQLFNDYKAQHYPM
+169 VQLFNDYKEQRYPM
-183 DRISVICN
+183 ERVSVICN
-191 GYDMPGSIPYEEIEH
+191 QYDMPGSIAYEEVEK
-206 FYTSLEKEIDVFLPW
+206 FYNSLGRDIDVFLPW
-221 DEDVMA
+221 DESIMA
-227 TSNRREVEIVVNPQT
+227 TSNRKEVEIISNPQSE
-242 QWVKG
+242 WIKG
-247 LRLVLAKIRDLK
+247 LRLVLAKIRDLT
-259 PAPKDWTSS
+259 PAPKDWSAS
-268 VSDEEFTQAAQE
+268 VSDEEFTQAAKE
-280 IWSPILFDDGK
+280 IWNPIFAGGSADGA
-291 GASESHA
+291 GQESH
-298 AVDDEEQNSKLSFWD
+298 VLVEEEGEAGKTKLSFWD
-313 DLKQRIHKEVVHVLE
+313 DLKQKIHKDVVRTLE

-337 STASE
+337 SSASV

-363 FSRDQRQ
+363 FSREQRT
-370 RFSSE
+370 RFASE

-387 VLMRDP
+387 NLMRDP
-393 AVTEIMVN
+393 SVTEIMVN

-423 NDQVVQVIK
+423 NEQVVQVIK
-432 RIVAPLGRRID
+432 RIVSPLGRRID

-461 IIAPLAVS
+461 IISPLAVS

-482 FGPEDYYRFGTI
+482 FGPADYFRFGTI

-500 FIKRCVKIRKN
+500 FLEKCVRIRKN

-527 AISGYIADDE
+527 ALSGYISDNE

-629 AMCLQTGVDLPVHV
+629 AMCMQTGADLPIFA
-643 IREMIASAVNMIVQL
+643 IREMISSAVNMIVQL

-670 ITEMHGQKDGEIQ
+670 ITEMHGQKDGQIQ

-693 GVDEKGKV
+693 GVDENGKV
-701 QGIFAPTG
+701 QGLFAPTG
-709 NLPTFFDEFEAKGH
+709 NLPTFYSDFQAKGV
-723 PVNSEVFTKGAV
+723 PVPEEVFTKGAIK
-735 PLDENGEPDLKA
+735 LDEEGNPILSS
-747 LQNQEFSPV
+747 L
-756 KAAIVINTEVD
+756 
-767 DKADKKIVG
+767 
-776 DKVSEPV
+776 
-783 KTKTDKKDEVVTEK
+783 
-797 QAKTAQ
+797 
-803 GVAAKQDEVDQ
+803 
-814 TSEKPVQP
+814 
-822 KQKVDVK
+822 
-829 EQTIKAASA
+829 
-838 KKEKPAQ
+838 
-845 GPKGSV
+845 SV
-851 PPPPPT
+851 PPAPPVL
-857 MA
+857 

>member
-1 MAEEKAIQFPDS
+1 MAEIENQKIES
-13 KIIAFSGPKEGAGRT
+13 KIIALSSPKEGAGKT

-53 LARQEHAFYLNIKE
+53 LARQEHSFYLDIKK
-67 PVTVADILKS
+67 PVSVADIVRTL
-77 FGNTSIAVVGGL
+77 GNTNIAVVGGL

-101 GLLPLG
+101 GVLPLG
-107 NNRAQVASISPKILI
+107 NTRAQVASISPKILI
-122 PILSRLA
+122 PILSRLS
-129 QTFDIFLDIDSSF
+129 QTFDIFLDVDSSF

-152 DKIFWVSNAT
+152 DKVFWVSNAT

-169 VQLFNDYKAQHYPM
+169 VQLFNDYKEQRYPM
-183 DRISVICN
+183 ERVSVICN
-191 GYDMPGSIPYEEIEH
+191 QYDMPGSIPYEEVEK
-206 FYTSLEKEIDVFLPW
+206 FYNSLGRDIDVFLPW
-221 DEDVMA
+221 DESIMA
-227 TSNRREVEIVVNPQT
+227 TSNRKEVEIISNPQSE
-242 QWVKG
+242 WIKG
-247 LRLVLAKIRDLK
+247 LRIVLAKIRDLTH
-259 PAPKDWTSS
+259 APKDWTAS
-268 VSDEEFTQAAQE
+268 VSDEEFTQAAKE
-280 IWSPILFDDGK
+280 IWSPIFAAGSAP
-291 GASESHA
+291 ASQESH
-298 AVDDEEQNSKLSFWD
+298 VEVEEEGEAGKTKLSFWD
-313 DLKQRIHKEVVHVLE
+313 DLKQKVHKDVVRTLE

-337 STASE
+337 SSASA

-363 FSRDQRQ
+363 FSRDQRT
-370 RFSSE
+370 RFAAE

-387 VLMRDP
+387 NLMRD
-393 AVTEIMVN
+393 ASVTEIMVN

-423 NDQVVQVIK
+423 NEQVVQVIK
-432 RIVAPLGRRID
+432 RIVSPLGRRID

-461 IIAPLAVS
+461 IISPLAVS

-482 FGPEDYYRFGTI
+482 FGPADYFRFGTI

-500 FIKRCVKIRKN
+500 FLEKCVRIRKN

-527 AISGYIADDE
+527 ALSGYISDNE

-629 AMCLQTGVDLPVHV
+629 AMCMQTGADLPIFA
-643 IREMIASAVNMIVQL
+643 IREMISSAVNMIVQL

-670 ITEMHGQKDGEIQ
+670 ITEMHGQKDGQIQ
-683 STDLFRYVQT
+683 ATDLFRYVQT
-693 GVDEKGKV
+693 GVDENGKV
-701 QGIFAPTG
+701 QGLFAPTG
-709 NLPTFFDEFEAKGH
+709 NLPTFYSDFKAKGV
-723 PVNSEVFTKGAV
+723 PVPEEVFTKGAIK
-735 PLDENGEPDLKA
+735 LDEEGNPILSS
-747 LQNQEFSPV
+747 LNLP
-756 KAAIVINTEVD
+756 
-767 DKADKKIVG
+767 
-776 DKVSEPV
+776 
-783 KTKTDKKDEVVTEK
+783 
-797 QAKTAQ
+797 
-803 GVAAKQDEVDQ
+803 
-814 TSEKPVQP
+814 
-822 KQKVDVK
+822 
-829 EQTIKAASA
+829 
-838 KKEKPAQ
+838 PA
-845 GPKGSV
+845 
-851 PPPPPT
+851 PPT
-857 MA
+857 I

>member
-1 MAEEKAIQFPDS
+1 MAEEKLIPSES
-13 KIIAFSGPKEGAGRT
+13 KIIAFAGPKEGAGRT
-28 TLTLNLA
+28 TLALNLA
-35 LGWAGIQKRPVLI
+35 LGWAGIQKRPVLV

-53 LARQEHAFYLNIKE
+53 LARQEHSFYLNIKR
-67 PVTVADILKS
+67 PVGVADILQTL
-77 FGNTSIAVVGGL
+77 GNTNIAVVGGL

-101 GLLPLG
+101 GVLPLG
-107 NNRAQVASISPKILI
+107 NTRAQIASISPKILI

-129 QTFDIFLDIDSSF
+129 QTFDIFLDVDSSF

-152 DKIFWVSNAT
+152 DKIFWVSQAT
-162 RTHLNST
+162 RTHLNAT
-169 VQLFNDYKAQHYPM
+169 VQLFNDYKEQHYPM
-183 DRISVICN
+183 DRLSVLCN
-191 GYDMPGSIPYEEIEH
+191 AYDMPGSIPYEEVER
-206 FYTSLEKEIDVFLPW
+206 FYSSLGREVDVFLPW

-227 TSNRREVEIVVNPQT
+227 TSNRREVEIIVNPQSE
-242 QWVKG
+242 WVKG
-247 LRLVLAKIRDLK
+247 LRLVLAKIRDLQS
-259 PAPKDWTSS
+259 APKDWVAS
-268 VSDEEFTQAAQE
+268 VSDAEFTQAAQE
-280 IWSPILFDDGK
+280 IWSPVLFNEGQTQVENHVINEEDEK
-291 GASESHA
+291 GGT
-298 AVDDEEQNSKLSFWD
+298 KLSFWD
-313 DLKQRIHKEVVHVLE
+313 DLKQKVHKEVVHTLE
-328 IERIVISDE
+328 IEHIVVSDE
-337 STASE
+337 SSASD

-363 FSRDQRQ
+363 FSREQRA

-461 IIAPLAVS
+461 IISPLAVS

-500 FIKRCVKIRKN
+500 FIKQCVKIRKN

-563 NVEGKGAITIQDL
+563 NVEGKGAVTIQDL

-629 AMCLQTGVDLPVHV
+629 AMCMQTGADLPIFA
-643 IREMIASAVNMIVQL
+643 IREMISSAVNMIVQL

-670 ITEMHGQKDGEIQ
+670 ITEMHGQKDNEIQ

-693 GVDEKGKV
+693 GVDENGKV
-701 QGIFAPTG
+701 QGVFAPTG
-709 NLPTFFDEFEAKGH
+709 NLPTFYDEFAAKGC
-723 PVNSEVFTKGAV
+723 PVDKEVFSKGAI
-735 PLDENGEPDLKA
+735 PLDENGEPDLHA
-747 LQNQEFSPV
+747 VEAAQHAV
-756 KAAIVINTEVD
+756 KP
-767 DKADKKIVG
+767 DKPHA
-776 DKVSEPV
+776 P
-783 KTKTDKKDEVVTEK
+783 
-797 QAKTAQ
+797 Q
-803 GVAAKQDEVDQ
+803 
-814 TSEKPVQP
+814 
-822 KQKVDVK
+822 
-829 EQTIKAASA
+829 
-838 KKEKPAQ
+838 
-845 GPKGSV
+845 V
-851 PPPPPT
+851 PQPPT
-857 MA
+857 PPAM

>member
-1 MAEEKAIQFPDS
+1 MSDEKQTPQTEA
-13 KIIAFSGPKEGAGRT
+13 KIIAFAGPKEGVGKT
-28 TLTLNLA
+28 TLVLNLA

-53 LARQEHAFYLNIKE
+53 LARQEHNFYLDIAN
-67 PVTVADILKS
+67 PVSVSDLLKVL
-77 FGNTSIAVVGGL
+77 GNTSIAVVGGL

-96 SQWGV
+96 SRWGV

-107 NNRAQVASISPKILI
+107 NTRAQVAAISPKILI
-122 PILSRLA
+122 PILSRLS
-129 QTFDIFLDIDSSF
+129 QTFDIFLDVDSSF

-162 RTHLNST
+162 RTHVNST
-169 VQLFNDYKAQHYPM
+169 VQLFNDYKEQRYPM
-183 DRISVICN
+183 ERIGVICN
-191 GYDMPGSIPYEEIEH
+191 GYDMPGSIPYEEIER
-206 FYTSLEKEIDVFLPW
+206 FYSQLGREVDVFLPW
-221 DEDVMA
+221 DADVMA
-227 TSNRREVEIVVNPQT
+227 TANRREVEIIANPQSE
-242 QWVKG
+242 WVKG
-247 LRLVLAKIRDLK
+247 LRLILAKIRDLQ
-259 PAPKDWTSS
+259 PAPKDWTAS
-268 VSDEEFTQAAQE
+268 VSDEEFTQASRE
-280 IWSPILFDDGK
+280 IWSPVLFDDGK
-291 GASESHA
+291 GAGPADHISA
-298 AVDDEEQNSKLSFWD
+298 EEEGAKTQLSFWD
-313 DLKQRIHKEVVHVLE
+313 DLKQKIHKEVVHTLE
-328 IERIVISDE
+328 IEHIVISDE
-337 STASE
+337 SSASE

-363 FSRDQRQ
+363 FSRDQRT
-370 RFSSE
+370 RFTSE

-387 VLMRDP
+387 VLMRDS

-423 NDQVVQVIK
+423 NEQVVQVIK

-474 IRRFSQKP
+474 IRRFSSKP

-494 SPECME
+494 SPECMA
-500 FIKRCVKIRKN
+500 FIEKCVRIRKN

-527 AISGYIADDE
+527 AISGYISNNE

-563 NVEGKGAITIQDL
+563 NVEGKGAVTIQDL

-629 AMCLQTGVDLPVHV
+629 AMCMQTGADLPIFA
-643 IREMIASAVNMIVQL
+643 IREMISSAVNMIVQL

-670 ITEMHGQKDGEIQ
+670 ITEMHGQKDGQIQ

-693 GVDEKGKV
+693 GVDENGKV
-701 QGIFAPTG
+701 QGVFAPTG
-709 NLPTFFDEFEAKGH
+709 NFPTFYEEFAAKGQ
-723 PVNSEVFTKGAV
+723 PVEEEVFTKGAV
-735 PLDENGEPDLKA
+735 PLDENGEPDLNA
-747 LQNQEFSPV
+747 VQRLQEELARQ
-756 KAAIVINTEVD
+756 AAQN
-767 DKADKKIVG
+767 
-776 DKVSEPV
+776 
-783 KTKTDKKDEVVTEK
+783 
-797 QAKTAQ
+797 AQ
-803 GVAAKQDEVDQ
+803 
-814 TSEKPVQP
+814 P
-822 KQKVDVK
+822 
-829 EQTIKAASA
+829 EQ
-838 KKEKPAQ
+838 
-845 GPKGSV
+845 V
-851 PPPPPT
+851 PPAVPQTPPAAPQAPSAPT
-857 MA
+857 GENS

>member
-1 MAEEKAIQFPDS
+1 MADMENTFKTEP
-13 KIIAFSGPKEGAGRT
+13 KIITFTGPKEGAGKT
-28 TLTLNLA
+28 TLVLNLA

-53 LARQEHAFYLNIKE
+53 LARQEHSFYLNIKK
-67 PVTVADILKS
+67 PVSVADILKTL
-77 FGNTSIAVVGGL
+77 GNTNIAVVGGL

-101 GLLPLG
+101 GVLPLG
-107 NNRAQVASISPKILI
+107 NTRVQVATMSPKILI
-122 PILSRLA
+122 PILSRLS
-129 QTFDIFLDIDSSF
+129 QTFDIFLDVDSSF
-142 PMQAFAFDIA
+142 PMQAFAFDIS
-152 DKIFWVSNAT
+152 DKVFWVTNAT
-162 RTHLNST
+162 RSHLNST
-169 VQLFNDYKAQHYPM
+169 VQLFNDYKEQRYAL

-191 GYDMPGSIPYEEIEH
+191 AYDTPGSIPYEEMERV
-206 FYTSLEKEIDVFLPW
+206 YQSLLGRNIDVFLPW
-221 DEDVMA
+221 DEGIMA
-227 TSNRREVEIVVNPQT
+227 SSNRREVEIIVNPQSE
-242 QWVKG
+242 WIKG
-247 LRLVLAKIRDLK
+247 LRLILAQIRDLH
-259 PAPKDWTSS
+259 PAPKDWTAE
-268 VSDEEFTQAAQE
+268 VSDEEFTQAAKE
-280 IWSPILFDDGK
+280 IWSPVLFNGGETQ
-291 GASESHA
+291 GAESHFA
-298 AVDDEEQNSKLSFWD
+298 PEGADNGGEANKTKLSFWD
-313 DLKQRIHKEVVHVLE
+313 DLKQKVHKDVVRTLE

-337 STASE
+337 SSASE

-363 FSRDQRQ
+363 FSREQRT

-387 VLMRDP
+387 NLMRD
-393 AVTEIMVN
+393 ASVTEIMVN

-423 NDQVVQVIK
+423 NEQVVQVIK
-432 RIVAPLGRRID
+432 RIVSPLGRRID

-482 FGPEDYYRFGTI
+482 FGPEDYFRFGTI
-494 SPECME
+494 SRECMDFLE
-500 FIKRCVKIRKN
+500 KCVRIRKN

-527 AISGYIADDE
+527 ALSGYISHNE

-629 AMCLQTGVDLPVHV
+629 AMCMQTGADLPIFA
-643 IREMIASAVNMIVQL
+643 IREMISSAVNMIVQL

-670 ITEMHGQKDGEIQ
+670 ITEMTGQKDGAIQ
-683 STDLFRYVQT
+683 SVDLFRYVQT
-693 GVDEKGKV
+693 GVDDNGKV
-701 QGIFAPTG
+701 QGFFAPTG
-709 NLPTFFDEFEAKGH
+709 HLPSFFTDFKAKGVPLPEETFTKNAVSFDEAGKPILSAAQAAAGG
-723 PVNSEVFTKGAV
+723 PV
-735 PLDENGEPDLKA
+735 
-747 LQNQEFSPV
+747 
-756 KAAIVINTEVD
+756 
-767 DKADKKIVG
+767 
-776 DKVSEPV
+776 
-783 KTKTDKKDEVVTEK
+783 
-797 QAKTAQ
+797 
-803 GVAAKQDEVDQ
+803 
-814 TSEKPVQP
+814 
-822 KQKVDVK
+822 
-829 EQTIKAASA
+829 
-838 KKEKPAQ
+838 
-845 GPKGSV
+845 V
-851 PPPPPT
+851 PPPPPGVK
-857 MA
+857 

>member
-1 MAEEKAIQFPDS
+1 MPEIEPQKSEA
-13 KIIAFSGPKEGAGRT
+13 KIIALNSPKEGAGKT

-53 LARQEHAFYLNIKE
+53 LARQEHSFYLDIKK
-67 PVTVADILKS
+67 PVSVADILRTL
-77 FGNTSIAVVGGL
+77 GNANIAVVGGL
-89 LRGKISM
+89 LRGKVSM

-101 GLLPLG
+101 GVLPLG
-107 NNRAQVASISPKILI
+107 NTRAQVASISPKILI
-122 PILSRLA
+122 PILSRLS
-129 QTFDIFLDIDSSF
+129 QTFDIFLDVDSSF
-142 PMQAFAFDIA
+142 PMQAFSFDIA

-169 VQLFNDYKAQHYPM
+169 VQLFNDYKEQRYPM
-183 DRISVICN
+183 ERVSVICN
-191 GYDMPGSIPYEEIEH
+191 QYDMPGSIPYEEVER
-206 FYTSLEKEIDVFLPW
+206 FYNSLGRDIDVFLPW
-221 DEDVMA
+221 DEEIMA
-227 TSNRREVEIVVNPQT
+227 SSNRREVEIIRNPQSE
-242 QWVKG
+242 WIKG
-247 LRLVLAKIRDLK
+247 LRLVLAKIRDLA
-259 PAPKDWTSS
+259 PAPKDWTAS
-268 VSDEEFTQAAQE
+268 VTDEEFTQAAKE
-280 IWSPILFDDGK
+280 IWNPIV
-291 GASESHA
+291 GAGAAGPAAESHV
-298 AVDDEEQNSKLSFWD
+298 AVEEEGEAGRTKLSFWD
-313 DLKQRIHKEVVHVLE
+313 DLKQKVHKDVVRTLE

-337 STASE
+337 SAASA

-363 FSRDQRQ
+363 FSRDQRT
-370 RFSSE
+370 RFASE

-387 VLMRDP
+387 TLMRDP
-393 AVTEIMVN
+393 SVTEIMVN

-423 NDQVVQVIK
+423 NEQVVQVIK
-432 RIVAPLGRRID
+432 RIVSPLGRRID

-482 FGPEDYYRFGTI
+482 FGPADYFRFGTI

-500 FIKRCVKIRKN
+500 FLEKCVRIRKN

-527 AISGYIADDE
+527 ALSGYIANDE

-563 NVEGKGAITIQDL
+563 NVEGKGQITIQDL

-588 VVGECRGGEALDM
+588 VVGECRGAEALDM

-629 AMCLQTGVDLPVHV
+629 AMCMQASGDLPIFA
-643 IREMIASAVNMIVQL
+643 IREMISSAVNMIVQL

-670 ITEMHGQKDGEIQ
+670 ITEMHGQKDGQIQ

-693 GVDEKGKV
+693 GVDENGKV

-709 NLPTFFDEFEAKGH
+709 NLPTFFHDFKAKGV
-723 PVNSEVFTKGAV
+723 PVDESVFTKGAV
-735 PLDENGEPDLKA
+735 KLDENGEPVLSS
-747 LQNQEFSPV
+747 LP
-756 KAAIVINTEVD
+756 
-767 DKADKKIVG
+767 
-776 DKVSEPV
+776 
-783 KTKTDKKDEVVTEK
+783 
-797 QAKTAQ
+797 QAPQ
-803 GVAAKQDEVDQ
+803 PPAKPQ
-814 TSEKPVQP
+814 
-822 KQKVDVK
+822 
-829 EQTIKAASA
+829 
-838 KKEKPAQ
+838 
-845 GPKGSV
+845 
-851 PPPPPT
+851 
-857 MA
+857 

>member
-1 MAEEKAIQFPDS
+1 MSAEKENNKSEA
-13 KIIAFSGPKEGAGRT
+13 KIIAFSGPKEGAGKT

-53 LARQEHAFYLNIKE
+53 LARQEHSFYLNIKK
-67 PVTVADILKS
+67 PVSVADILQTL
-77 FGNTSIAVVGGL
+77 GNTNIAVVGGL

-101 GLLPLG
+101 GVLPLG
-107 NNRAQVASISPKILI
+107 NTRAQVASISPKILI

-129 QTFDIFLDIDSSF
+129 QTFDIFLDVDSSF

-152 DKIFWVSNAT
+152 DKLFWVSQAT
-162 RTHLNST
+162 RSHLNST
-169 VQLFNDYKAQHYPM
+169 VQLFNDYKEQHYPM
-183 DRISVICN
+183 DRVSVICN
-191 GYDMPGSIPYEEIEH
+191 AYDMPGSIAYEEVER
-206 FYTSLEKEIDVFLPW
+206 FYSSLGQEVDVFLPW

-227 TSNRREVEIVVNPQT
+227 TSNRKEVEIIVNPQAE
-242 QWVKG
+242 WVKG

-259 PAPKDWTSS
+259 PAPKDWTAS

-280 IWSPILFDDGK
+280 IWSPVLFDNGNTQS
-291 GASESHA
+291 AESH
-298 AVDDEEQNSKLSFWD
+298 VITDEKEGTKLSFWD
-313 DLKQRIHKEVVHVLE
+313 DLKQKVHKEVVHTLE
-328 IERIVISDE
+328 IEHIVVSDE
-337 STASE
+337 SSASE

-363 FSRDQRQ
+363 FSREQRA

-401 AFDKIFIE
+401 SFDKIFIE

-461 IIAPLAVS
+461 IISPLAVS

-500 FIKRCVKIRKN
+500 FIKQCVKIRKN

-563 NVEGKGAITIQDL
+563 NVEGKGAVTIQDL

-643 IREMIASAVNMIVQL
+643 IREMISSAVNMIVQL

-670 ITEMHGQKDGEIQ
+670 ITEMHGQINGEIQ

-693 GVDEKGKV
+693 GVDANGKV
-701 QGIFAPTG
+701 QGVFAPTG
-709 NLPTFFDEFEAKGH
+709 NLPTFYDEFEAKGW
-723 PVNSEVFTKGAV
+723 PVSKEVFTKGAI
-735 PLDENGEPDLKA
+735 PLDANGEPDLRAVETVQVSSQSSA
-747 LQNQEFSPV
+747 LSAPQ
-756 KAAIVINTEVD
+756 
-767 DKADKKIVG
+767 
-776 DKVSEPV
+776 
-783 KTKTDKKDEVVTEK
+783 
-797 QAKTAQ
+797 
-803 GVAAKQDEVDQ
+803 
-814 TSEKPVQP
+814 KPVSPAPQEP
-822 KQKVDVK
+822 MPPAPQ
-829 EQTIKAASA
+829 EPMPPAPQEPMPPAPQEPMPPAPQEPMPPAPQEPMPPAPPAA
-838 KKEKPAQ
+838 
-845 GPKGSV
+845 
-851 PPPPPT
+851 
-857 MA
+857 

>member
-1 MAEEKAIQFPDS
+1 MAEQDS
-13 KIIAFSGPKEGAGRT
+13 QKTDAKIIAFAGPKEGAGKT
-28 TLTLNLA
+28 TLVLNLA

-53 LARQEHAFYLNIKE
+53 LARQEHSFYLDISN
-67 PVTVADILKS
+67 PVSVSDLLKVL
-77 FGNTSIAVVGGL
+77 GNTSIAVVGGL

-107 NNRAQVASISPKILI
+107 NTRAQVAAISPKILI
-122 PILSRLA
+122 PILSRLS
-129 QTFDIFLDIDSSF
+129 QTFDIFLDVDSSF

-152 DKIFWVSNAT
+152 DKVFWVSNAT
-162 RTHLNST
+162 RTHINST
-169 VQLFNDYKAQHYPM
+169 VQLFNDYKEQHYPL
-183 DRISVICN
+183 DRVSVICN
-191 GYDMPGSIPYEEIEH
+191 GYDMPGSIPYEEMER
-206 FYTSLEKEIDVFLPW
+206 FYSQLGREVDVFLPW
-221 DEDVMA
+221 DADVMA
-227 TSNRREVEIVVNPQT
+227 TSNRREVEIITNPQSE
-242 QWVKG
+242 WVKG
-247 LRLVLAKIRDLK
+247 LRLVLAKIRDLQ
-259 PAPKDWTSS
+259 PAPKDWVAS
-268 VSDEEFTQAAQE
+268 VSDEEFAQASKE
-280 IWSPILFDDGK
+280 IWSPVLFNDGK
-291 GASESHA
+291 DTVSASH
-298 AVDDEEQNSKLSFWD
+298 VLDDEPGAKTQLSFWD
-313 DLKQRIHKEVVHVLE
+313 DLKQKIHKDVVRTLE
-328 IERIVISDE
+328 IEHIAISDE
-337 STASE
+337 SAASS

-363 FSRDQRQ
+363 FSREQRE

-423 NDQVVQVIK
+423 NEQVVQVIK

-474 IRRFSQKP
+474 IRRFSAKP

-494 SPECME
+494 TPECME
-500 FIKRCVKIRKN
+500 FIKQCVKIRKN

-563 NVEGKGAITIQDL
+563 NVEGKGAVTIQDL

-629 AMCLQTGVDLPVHV
+629 AMCMQTGADLPISA
-643 IREMIASAVNMIVQL
+643 IREMISSAVNMIVQL

-670 ITEMHGQKDGEIQ
+670 ITEMHGQKNGQIQ

-693 GVDEKGKV
+693 GVDENGKV
-701 QGIFAPTG
+701 QGVFAPTG
-709 NLPTFFDEFEAKGH
+709 NLPTFYEEFAAKGQ
-723 PVNSEVFTKGAV
+723 PVDEAVFTKGAV

-747 LQNQEFSPV
+747 VHRVQ
-756 KAAIVINTEVD
+756 
-767 DKADKKIVG
+767 
-776 DKVSEPV
+776 
-783 KTKTDKKDEVVTEK
+783 
-797 QAKTAQ
+797 QAKA
-803 GVAAKQDEVDQ
+803 GN
-814 TSEKPVQP
+814 
-822 KQKVDVK
+822 
-829 EQTIKAASA
+829 
-838 KKEKPAQ
+838 
-845 GPKGSV
+845 V
-851 PPPPPT
+851 PPPAPPARPT
-857 MA
+857 PPSGPEA

>member
-1 MAEEKAIQFPDS
+1 MAEENEPQRSEA
-13 KIIAFSGPKEGAGRT
+13 KIIAFSGPKEGAGKT
-28 TLTLNLA
+28 TLVLNLA

-53 LARQEHAFYLNIKE
+53 LARQEHSFYLDIKK
-67 PVTVADILKS
+67 PVSVSDILRTL
-77 FGNTSIAVVGGL
+77 GNTSIAVVGGL

-101 GLLPLG
+101 GVLPLG
-107 NNRAQVASISPKILI
+107 NTRAQVASISPKILI
-122 PILSRLA
+122 PILSRLS
-129 QTFDIFLDIDSSF
+129 QTFDIFLDVDSSF
-142 PMQAFAFDIA
+142 PMQAFSFDIA
-152 DKIFWVSNAT
+152 DKVFWVSQAT

-169 VQLFNDYKAQHYPM
+169 VQLFNDYKEQRYPM
-183 DRISVICN
+183 DRVSVICN
-191 GYDMPGSIPYEEIEH
+191 AYDTPGSIPYEEVER
-206 FYTSLEKEIDVFLPW
+206 FYSSLGREIDVFLPW

-227 TSNRREVEIVVNPQT
+227 TSNRKEVEIITNPQSE
-242 QWVKG
+242 WVKG

-259 PAPKDWTSS
+259 SAPKDWVAS
-268 VSDEEFTQAAQE
+268 VSDEEFTQAAKE
-280 IWSPILFDDGK
+280 IWNPVFSG
-291 GASESHA
+291 GAAGAPAESHV
-298 AVDDEEQNSKLSFWD
+298 AVEEEGEAGKTKLSFWD
-313 DLKQRIHKEVVHVLE
+313 DLKQKVHKDVVRTLE

-337 STASE
+337 STASA

-363 FSRDQRQ
+363 FSRDQRT

-423 NDQVVQVIK
+423 NEQVVQVIK

-474 IRRFSQKP
+474 IRRFSAKP

-494 SPECME
+494 SPECMA
-500 FIKRCVKIRKN
+500 FIEKCVRIRKN

-527 AISGYIADDE
+527 AISGYISNNE

-563 NVEGKGAITIQDL
+563 NVEGKGAVTIQDL

-629 AMCLQTGVDLPVHV
+629 AMCMQTGADLPIFA
-643 IREMIASAVNMIVQL
+643 IREMISSAVNMIVQL

-693 GVDEKGKV
+693 GVDENGKV
-701 QGIFAPTG
+701 QGMFAPTG
-709 NLPTFFDEFEAKGH
+709 HLPTFFDDFAAKGQ
-723 PVNSEVFTKGAV
+723 PVDKDVFLKGAV
-735 PLDENGEPDLKA
+735 PLDANGEPDLKA
-747 LQNQEFSPV
+747 VQRMQQAAGNTIPPAPPAAPS
-756 KAAIVINTEVD
+756 KA
-767 DKADKKIVG
+767 
-776 DKVSEPV
+776 
-783 KTKTDKKDEVVTEK
+783 
-797 QAKTAQ
+797 
-803 GVAAKQDEVDQ
+803 
-814 TSEKPVQP
+814 
-822 KQKVDVK
+822 
-829 EQTIKAASA
+829 
-838 KKEKPAQ
+838 
-845 GPKGSV
+845 
-851 PPPPPT
+851 
-857 MA
+857 

>member
-1 MAEEKAIQFPDS
+1 MAEQNQSQNAGP
-13 KIIAFSGPKEGAGRT
+13 KIIAFSAPKEGAGKT
-28 TLTLNLA
+28 TLVLNLA
-35 LGWAGIQKRPVLI
+35 LGWAGFQKRPVLI

-53 LARQEHAFYLNIKE
+53 LARAEHNFYLNIE
-67 PVTVADILKS
+67 NPVTVVDLLQS
-77 FGNTSIAVVGGL
+77 LGNASIAVVGGL
-89 LRGKISM
+89 LRGKVSM

-101 GLLPLG
+101 GVLPLG
-107 NNRAQVASISPKILI
+107 KTPKQVSSISPKILV
-122 PILSRLA
+122 PILSRLS
-129 QTFDIFLDIDSSF
+129 QTFDIFLDVDSSF
-142 PMQAFAFDIA
+142 PMQAFAFDLA

-169 VQLFNDYKAQHYPM
+169 VQLFNDYKEMHYPM

-191 GYDMPGSIPYEEIEH
+191 QYDMPGSIPYEEVEK
-206 FYTSLEKEIDVFLPW
+206 FYSSVDTDIDVFLPW
-221 DEDVMA
+221 NENVMA
-227 TSNRREVEIVVNPQT
+227 TSNRREVEIVVNPQSE
-242 QWVKG
+242 WVKG
-247 LRLVLAKIRDLK
+247 LRLVLGKIRDLK
-259 PAPKDWTSS
+259 PVAKDWTTS
-268 VSDEEFTQAAQE
+268 VTDEEFTQAAQD
-280 IWSPILFDDGK
+280 IWSPVLFDDGK
-291 GASESHA
+291 TINTDHISTEGQ
-298 AVDDEEQNSKLSFWD
+298 EENAEKLSFWD
-313 DLKQRIHKEVVHVLE
+313 DLKQKIHKEVVHTLE
-328 IERIVISDE
+328 IEHIVISDE
-337 STASE
+337 SSASE

-363 FSRDQRQ
+363 FSRDQRA

-482 FGPEDYYRFGTI
+482 FGPADYYRFGTI
-494 SPECME
+494 SPECMD
-500 FIKRCVKIRKN
+500 FIEQCVKIRKN

-563 NVEGKGAITIQDL
+563 NVEGKGAVTIQDL

-629 AMCLQTGVDLPVHV
+629 AMCMQASGDLPISA
-643 IREMIASAVNMIVQL
+643 IREMISSAVNMIVQL

-670 ITEMHGQKDGEIQ
+670 ITEMHGQKDGQIQ

-693 GVDEKGKV
+693 GVDENGKV
-701 QGIFAPTG
+701 QGLFAPTG
-709 NLPTFFDEFEAKGH
+709 NLPTFYEEFAAKGH
-723 PVNSEVFTKGAV
+723 PVKEEVFTKGAV
-735 PLDENGEPDLKA
+735 PLDENGEPDLSAVRRMK
-747 LQNQEFSPV
+747 EGE
-756 KAAIVINTEVD
+756 T
-767 DKADKKIVG
+767 
-776 DKVSEPV
+776 
-783 KTKTDKKDEVVTEK
+783 
-797 QAKTAQ
+797 
-803 GVAAKQDEVDQ
+803 VA
-814 TSEKPVQP
+814 P
-822 KQKVDVK
+822 
-829 EQTIKAASA
+829 SA
-838 KKEKPAQ
+838 PGA
-845 GPKGSV
+845 PSA
-851 PPPPPT
+851 PIPSAPLPPT
-857 MA
+857 PPAA

>member
-1 MAEEKAIQFPDS
+1 MAEEKLETPKNEA
-13 KIIAFSGPKEGAGRT
+13 KIIALSSPKEGAGKT
-28 TLTLNLA
+28 TLALNLA
-35 LGWAGIQKRPVLI
+35 LGWAGIQKRPALI

-53 LARQEHAFYLNIKE
+53 LARQEHSFYLDIKK
-67 PVTVADILKS
+67 PVSVADILRTL
-77 FGNTSIAVVGGL
+77 GHANIAVVGGL

-101 GLLPLG
+101 GVLPLG
-107 NNRAQVASISPKILI
+107 NTRAQIASLSPKILI

-129 QTFDIFLDIDSSF
+129 QTFDIFLDVDSSF

-152 DKIFWVSNAT
+152 DKVFWVSNAT

-169 VQLFNDYKAQHYPM
+169 VQLFNDYKEQRYPLE
-183 DRISVICN
+183 RVSVICN
-191 GYDMPGSIPYEEIEH
+191 QYDMPGSIPYEEVEK
-206 FYTSLEKEIDVFLPW
+206 FYNSLGRDIDVFLPW
-221 DEDVMA
+221 DESIMA
-227 TSNRREVEIVVNPQT
+227 TSNRKGVEIISNPQSE
-242 QWVKG
+242 WIKG
-247 LRLVLAKIRDLK
+247 LRLVLAKIRDLT
-259 PAPKDWTSS
+259 PAAKDWTAS
-268 VSDEEFTQAAQE
+268 VSDEEFTQAAKE
-280 IWSPILFDDGK
+280 VWAPILAA
-291 GASESHA
+291 GAAAGTESHV
-298 AVDDEEQNSKLSFWD
+298 AVEEEGEAGKTKLSFWD
-313 DLKQRIHKEVVHVLE
+313 DLKQKIHKEVVRTLE
-328 IERIVISDE
+328 VERIVISDE
-337 STASE
+337 SSASA

-363 FSRDQRQ
+363 FSRDQRT
-370 RFSSE
+370 RFASE

-387 VLMRDP
+387 TLMRDP
-393 AVTEIMVN
+393 SVTEIMVN

-432 RIVAPLGRRID
+432 RIVSPLGRRID

-482 FGPEDYYRFGTI
+482 FGPEDYFRFGTI

-500 FIKRCVKIRKN
+500 FLEKCVRIRKN

-527 AISGYIADDE
+527 ALSGYIADDE

-563 NVEGKGAITIQDL
+563 NVEGKGQISIQDL
-576 VKNCLRMRPDRI
+576 VRNCLRMRPDRI
-588 VVGECRGGEALDM
+588 VVGECRGAEALDM

-629 AMCLQTGVDLPVHV
+629 AMCMQASGDLPIFA
-643 IREMIASAVNMIVQL
+643 IREMISSAVNMIVQL

-670 ITEMHGQKDGEIQ
+670 ITEMHGQKDGQIQ

-693 GVDEKGKV
+693 GVDEDGKV
-701 QGIFAPTG
+701 QGVFAPTG
-709 NLPTFFDEFEAKGH
+709 QLPTFYGEFKAKGV
-723 PVNSEVFTKGAV
+723 PVPEEVFTKGAV
-735 PLDENGEPDLKA
+735 PLDEEGN
-747 LQNQEFSPV
+747 PV
-756 KAAIVINTEVD
+756 L
-767 DKADKKIVG
+767 
-776 DKVSEPV
+776 
-783 KTKTDKKDEVVTEK
+783 
-797 QAKTAQ
+797 
-803 GVAAKQDEVDQ
+803 
-814 TSEKPVQP
+814 
-822 KQKVDVK
+822 
-829 EQTIKAASA
+829 
-838 KKEKPAQ
+838 PAQ
-845 GPKGSV
+845 NNG
-851 PPPPPT
+851 
-857 MA
+857 

>member
-1 MAEEKAIQFPDS
+1 MPEIEPQKNEA
-13 KIIAFSGPKEGAGRT
+13 KIIALSSPKEGAGKT

-53 LARQEHAFYLNIKE
+53 LARQEHSFYLDIKK
-67 PVTVADILKS
+67 PVSVADILRTL
-77 FGNTSIAVVGGL
+77 GNANIAVVGGL
-89 LRGKISM
+89 LRGKVSM

-101 GLLPLG
+101 GVLPLG
-107 NNRAQVASISPKILI
+107 NSRAQVASISPKILI
-122 PILSRLA
+122 PILSRLS
-129 QTFDIFLDIDSSF
+129 QTFDIFLDVDSSF

-169 VQLFNDYKAQHYPM
+169 VQLFNDYKEQHYPVE
-183 DRISVICN
+183 RVSVICN
-191 GYDMPGSIPYEEIEH
+191 QYDMPGSIPYEEVER
-206 FYTSLEKEIDVFLPW
+206 FYNSLGRDIDVFLPW
-221 DEDVMA
+221 DEGIMSA
-227 TSNRREVEIVVNPQT
+227 SNRKEVEIITNPQSE
-242 QWVKG
+242 WIKG
-247 LRLVLAKIRDLK
+247 LRLVLARIRDLA
-259 PAPKDWTSS
+259 PAPKDWTAS
-268 VSDEEFTQAAQE
+268 VSDEEFTQAAKE
-280 IWSPILFDDGK
+280 IWNPIFAG
-291 GASESHA
+291 GAAGAAAESHV
-298 AVDDEEQNSKLSFWD
+298 AVEEEAEGGKTKLSFWD
-313 DLKQRIHKEVVHVLE
+313 DLKQKVHKDVVRTLE

-337 STASE
+337 STASA

-363 FSRDQRQ
+363 FSRDQRT
-370 RFSSE
+370 RFASE

-387 VLMRDP
+387 TLMRDP
-393 AVTEIMVN
+393 SVTEIMVN

-423 NDQVVQVIK
+423 NEQVVQVIK
-432 RIVAPLGRRID
+432 RIVSPLGRRID

-482 FGPEDYYRFGTI
+482 FGPADYFRFGTI

-500 FIKRCVKIRKN
+500 FLEKCVRIRKN

-527 AISGYIADDE
+527 ALSGYIANDE

-563 NVEGKGAITIQDL
+563 NVEGKGQISIQDL
-576 VKNCLRMRPDRI
+576 VRNCLRMRPDRI

-624 LSRLE
+624 VSRLE
-629 AMCLQTGVDLPVHV
+629 AMCMQASADLPIFA

-693 GVDEKGKV
+693 GVDENGKV
-701 QGIFAPTG
+701 QGFFAPTG
-709 NLPTFFDEFEAKGH
+709 NLPTFYREFQAKGV
-723 PVNSEVFTKGAV
+723 PVPEEVFTKDAV
-735 PLDENGEPDLKA
+735 KLKENGEPDLSSLPPA
-747 LQNQEFSPV
+747 LL
-756 KAAIVINTEVD
+756 AA
-767 DKADKKIVG
+767 
-776 DKVSEPV
+776 
-783 KTKTDKKDEVVTEK
+783 TKP
-797 QAKTAQ
+797 Q
-803 GVAAKQDEVDQ
+803 
-814 TSEKPVQP
+814 
-822 KQKVDVK
+822 
-829 EQTIKAASA
+829 
-838 KKEKPAQ
+838 
-845 GPKGSV
+845 
-851 PPPPPT
+851 
-857 MA
+857 